1 MKSIDFIRLKLY
13 IKLHNYLYKRISSLA
28 VRINKGIHP
37 KHRILNYHKFFL
49 DQIEKNSLI
58 LDIGCGIGIVAYDI
72 AQKAKFVVGIDNNAK
87 SIEIASNQYQK
98 ENIKYIIGD
107 ATTYDFNEKFDNII
121 LSNVLEHIKDRI
133 LFLNRIKSKADYILI
148 RVPVLNRSWLP
159 LYKKELGFEYRLD
172 KTHHI
177 EYTIDSFQKELE
189 EADLKILN
197 ISIQYGEIWAKVERK
212 S

>member
-1 MKSIDFIRLKLY
+1 MKSIDFFRLKLY

-28 VRINKGIHP
+28 TRINNGIHP

-49 DQIEKNSLI
+49 DQIEKGSKV
-58 LDIGCGIGIVAYDI
+58 LDIGCGIGVVAYDI
-72 AQKAKFVVGIDNNAK
+72 AQKAKFVVGIDKNAK
-87 SIEIASNQYQK
+87 SIKTALSLFQK

-107 ATTYDFNEKFDNII
+107 ATTYHFNEKFDYII
-121 LSNVLEHIKDRI
+121 LSNVLEHIRDRV
-133 LFLNRIKSKADYILI
+133 LFLKNIKPNVDFILI
-148 RVPVLNRSWLP
+148 RVPMLNRSWLP

-177 EYTIDSFQKELE
+177 EYTIELLQLE
-189 EADLKILN
+189 LAKADLKIIN
-197 ISIQYGEIWAKVERK
+197 VSIQYGEIWAKAGKK